1 MKTCLL
7 IGCGAEIGA
16 NLLLL
21 NDPLQD
27 GFFISTVIT
36 NAPSTDK
43 HYPHLL
49 PIHGIVAKLA
59 LAQANALERIKVLSP
74 NQIKIDENVVNFVFS
89 NIEKDDINE
98 LGRFDFAVIATSKS
112 DILPESAVAQKVRK
126 VAPIVLG
133 VAEADALPS
142 IYGCLIDLPHE
153 LLPSVAPTEV
163 SAGMFCLGSCQ
174 SNGMHASL
182 RVLLEALASRDKDA
196 TAILSVQTD
205 IVHPDTPNGVLG
217 TRSFEG
223 RMQDARNNLRPSFSQ
238 IVQSRRKVL
247 PWADMLNT
255 VSLRA
260 PVQAPGYQ
268 INRFVIS
275 DEGMLL
281 KSDIIDAAAKVHE
294 HYPYIAMATD
304 LPLGSRAYGNQP
316 RCGSLVADD
325 KHLLINRPGYLSKQG
340 LSEVIVQSYVSN
352 TIGYS
357 AVVLATLRNLSAGKK
372 VSVFEGVC

>member
-1 MKTCLL
+1 MKRCLL
-7 IGCGAEIGA
+7 VGCGAEIGA
-16 NLLLL
+16 NMLLL
-21 NDPLQD
+21 NNPEQD
-27 GFFISTVIT
+27 GFAISTVVT
-36 NAPSTDK
+36 NAPATDK
-43 HYPHLL
+43 HYPYLL

-59 LAQANALERIKVLSP
+59 LAQANAFERIQVLSP
-74 NQIKIDENVVNFVFS
+74 TKISIDGNVVDFVFS
-89 NIEKDDINE
+89 NIAQDGIET

-112 DILPESAVAQKVRK
+112 DILPESPVARK
-126 VAPIVLG
+126 VGKVASVVLG

-142 IYGCLIDLPHE
+142 IYGCLVDLPAE
-153 LLPSVAPTEV
+153 LLPSVVQTQV
-163 SAGMFCLGSCQ
+163 SSGMYCLGSCQ

-182 RVLLEALASRDKDA
+182 RVVLEALSARGKDA
-196 TAILSVQTD
+196 TAVLSVQTD

-268 INRFVIS
+268 INRFVIA
-275 DEGMLL
+275 DDAKLQKG
-281 KSDIIDAAAKVHE
+281 DILEAAAAIHSQ
-294 HYPYIAMATD
+294 YPFIARATD
-304 LPLGSRAYGNQP
+304 IPLGSRAYGYQP

-340 LSEVIVQSYVSN
+340 LSELIVQSYVSN

-357 AVVLATLRNLSAGKK
+357 AVVMATLRNLGAGNK
-372 VSVFEGVC
+372 VSVFEGAC